1 MESTSTFKEKA
12 KKETVGFIVAGIIA
26 LLIRTFL
33 YQPFV
38 IPSGSMY
45 PTLMVGD
52 FLFVSKF
59 TYGYG
64 HTAYPFHLKFY
75 DGRLFSR
82 TPKRGEIVVFNNPKD
97 PEQKDYIKRCVGVP
111 GDRIQMQNGILHI
124 NGKPVTLE
132 YVGMYTYINERG
144 QLDAVKRYKETMPDG
159 GPSYFILK
167 SFDFG
172 TYRLDNTVE
181 YTVPEGHLF
190 MVGDNRDHSGDSRIE
205 RAVGFVD
212 LKNVIGRAEILFFS
226 TDAKLFKHP
235 DSKWYAVWDLDLLSW
250 IPGIR
255 WERILNILR

>member
-1 MESTSTFKEKA
+1 MQDSSTFKEKA
-12 KKETVGFIVAGIIA
+12 KKETVGFIIAGIIA

-52 FLFVSKF
+52 FLFVNKF
-59 TYGYG
+59 LYGYS
-64 HTAYPFHLKFY
+64 HTAYPFHVKFY
-75 DGRLFSR
+75 DGRLLGR

-97 PEQKDYIKRCVGVP
+97 PEQKDYIKRCVGIP
-111 GDRIQMQNGILHI
+111 GDRIQMREGILHI
-124 NGKPVTLE
+124 NGSPVTLE
-132 YVGMYTYINERG
+132 YVGMYTYVNEYG

-172 TYRLDNTVE
+172 TYRLDNTPE
-181 YTVPEGHLF
+181 YIVPEGHLF

-212 LKNVIGRAEILFFS
+212 MKNVIGRAEILFFS
-226 TDAKLFKHP
+226 TDAKLFRHS
-235 DSKWYAVWDLDLLSW
+235 DSKWFAIWDLDILSW

-255 WERILNILR
+255 WDRILNILR